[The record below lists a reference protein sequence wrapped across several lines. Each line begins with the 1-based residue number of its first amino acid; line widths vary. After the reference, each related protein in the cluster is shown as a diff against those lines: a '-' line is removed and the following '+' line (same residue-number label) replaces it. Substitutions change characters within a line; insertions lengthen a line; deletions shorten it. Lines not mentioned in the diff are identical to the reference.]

1 MPYEIVKVPKG
12 YFVVTKPTG
21 KKHSIKPFQ
30 SKKAARQ
37 QQKALYAAE
46 SRSTKSF
53 FK

>member
-1 MPYEIVKVPKG
+1 MPYQIVKAPKG
-12 YFVVTKPTG
+12 YFVATEATG

-46 SRSTKSF
+46 ARSKSF